1 MIDPAKAVKDAREEF
16 RRLWE
21 VEGALRPGPKS
32 TQSARTIARAAIAI
46 ADAEGLQAVSMR
58 QIAGSLSISAMA
70 LYNHVPGKAEL
81 LSIMIDEVASEM
93 LEPTSGDWHGRATC
107 IAWTNWQ
114 CLMRHPWLLSVES
127 HRPVIGPNVLRKY
140 DQELAAF
147 DHLGLS
153 NIEMDF
159 ALNSLLGL
167 VRGCAST
174 QIDANG
180 VLKKRDQTDMEWWQ
194 VRQPLLE
201 QLDIEHRF
209 PLASKVGAAIGAHSS
224 APQSP
229 EESFRFGLDRWLEGM
244 AALIAARAPGGV
256 NLRD

>member
-1 MIDPAKAVKDAREEF
+1 MIDPAKAAKDARAEF

-21 VEGALRPGPKS
+21 MEGALRPGPKS

-46 ADAEGLQAVSMR
+46 ADAEGLQALSMR

-81 LSIMIDEVASEM
+81 LSIMIDEVASEI
-93 LEPTSGDWHGRATC
+93 LGPTEGDWRSKATS
-107 IAWTNWQ
+107 IAWENWQ
-114 CLMRHPWLLSVES
+114 CLLRHPWMLSVES

-140 DQELAAF
+140 DEELACF
-147 DHLGLS
+147 EHLGLS
-153 NIEMDF
+153 DIEMDF

-167 VRGCAST
+167 VRGCAAT

-180 VLKKRDQTDMEWWQ
+180 VLKKRDQTDMDWWH

-209 PLASKVGAAIGAHSS
+209 PLASRVGAAIGAHSS

-229 EESFRFGLDRWLEGM
+229 AESFRFGLDRWLEGM
-244 AALIAARAPGGV
+244 TDLIAARTA
-256 NLRD
+256 RR

>member
-1 MIDPAKAVKDAREEF
+1 MIDSAKAAKEAREEF

-32 TQSARTIARAAIAI
+32 TQSARSIARAAIAI
-46 ADAEGLQAVSMR
+46 ADAEGLQALSMR

-81 LSIMIDEVASEM
+81 MSVMIDEVASEM
-93 LEPTSGDWHGRATC
+93 PEPTIGDWRIKATS
-107 IAWTNWQ
+107 IAWANWH
-114 CLMRHPWLLSVES
+114 CLLRHPWMLSVES

-147 DHLGLS
+147 DDLGLS
-153 NIEMDF
+153 DIEMDF

-167 VRGCAST
+167 VRGCAAT

-180 VLKKRDQTDMEWWQ
+180 KLKKLDQTDVEWWQ
-194 VRQPLLE
+194 FRQPLLE
-201 QLDIEHRF
+201 QLNVGHRF
-209 PLASKVGAAIGAHSS
+209 PVASRVGSAIGAHSN

-244 AALIAARAPGGV
+244 VDLITARAAG
-256 NLRD
+256 R